1 MNDYVEALVP
11 ELLLDDDVNYL
22 KNIPLQFV
30 GVYYIVF
37 ISI

>member
-11 ELLLDDDVNYL
+11 GLLLDDDVNYL

-30 GVYYIVF
+30 GFY
-37 ISI
+37 

>member
-11 ELLLDDDVNYL
+11 RLLLGDDVNYF

-30 GVYYIVF
+30 GVY
-37 ISI
+37 